1 MAATF
6 GRVVVD
12 ERGIR
17 QRPFLLFFGPRFD
30 LAWAEVT
37 GWAVAEGE
45 YRSRE
50 IGSVTVRVLELHTAG
65 GMESVQRVGTDA
77 DFGRLVEAVRY
88 RLPGRQSASI
98 LARTRPNKFR

>member
-1 MAATF
+1 MATF

-17 QRPFLLFFGPRFD
+17 QRPFLLFFGPRFE
-30 LAWAEVT
+30 LAWSEIS

-50 IGSVTVRVLELHTAG
+50 VGSVGVRVLELHTQG
-65 GMESVQRVGTDA
+65 GMKSVQRVGTDPE
-77 DFGRLVEAVRY
+77 FGQLVQAVQY

-98 LARTRPNKFR
+98 LVRTRPHKFR

>member
-1 MAATF
+1 MPTF

-12 ERGIR
+12 EHGIR
-17 QRPFLLFFGPRFD
+17 HRPFLFFFGPRFN
-30 LAWAEVT
+30 LSWSEII

-50 IGSVTVRVLELHTAG
+50 VGSVGVRVLELHVAG
-65 GMESVQRVGTDA
+65 GMKSVQRVGTDPEFA
-77 DFGRLVEAVRY
+77 QLVQAVQY
-88 RLPGRQSASI
+88 RLPGRQTGSI